1 MENKTLFAE
10 LPKGSI
16 SEIIMQRITDALI
29 RGELKPGDKIPTEV
43 EFSEK
48 LKVSRNAVR
57 EAIKVL
63 VAFGVLEIKR
73 SEGTFVVK
81 EYHHQLLDPLV
92 YGLILSE
99 RSMEELLEFKIG
111 VASSMLYLAML
122 NVSDEEVSKLRSYG
136 EQFKKT
142 MNEFPFDIDKCY
154 RASMD
159 FNEYLSEISHNR
171 MQIQLNSIIH
181 KIATFTRYNAIKASV
196 ESGRPNALPDN
207 YLKEVD
213 ILEARDKK
221 AIAEFMDERLKLWQ
235 ELLLGITANYA
246 DLDQL
251 DREPF
256 KNNF

>member
-1 MENKTLFAE
+1 MENNTLFAE

-57 EAIKVL
+57 EAVKAL

-81 EYHHQLLDPLV
+81 EFNNQLLNPLV

-99 RSMEELLEFKIG
+99 RSMEELLELKIG
-111 VASSMLYLAML
+111 IANAVLYLAIL
-122 NVSDEEVSKLRSYG
+122 NASEDEVKKLRSYG

-142 MNEFPFDIDKCY
+142 MNELPFDIDNCY

-171 MQIQLNSIIH
+171 MQTQLDSIIH
-181 KIATFTRYNAIKASV
+181 KIATFTRYNAIKTSV
-196 ESGRPNALPDN
+196 QLGRPDALPDN

-221 AIAEFMDERLKLWQ
+221 AIAEFMDERLKLWKD
-235 ELLLGITANYA
+235 LLL
-246 DLDQL
+246 
-251 DREPF
+251 
-256 KNNF
+256 